1 MSRFALDHLFLHG
14 FFATP
19 AALRASGLIGEPE
32 PVAQPV
38 AQLAVPAPAKPQ
50 SNPAKR
56 RKVHLRGGRYV
67 HA

>member
-1 MSRFALDHLFLHG
+1 MSRFALDQLFLHG

-19 AALRASGLIGEPE
+19 AALRASGLISE

-38 AQLAVPAPAKPQ
+38 AQLAIPAPAKPQ

-56 RKVHLRGGRYV
+56 RKAHLRGGRYV

>member
-19 AALRASGLIGEPE
+19 AALRASGLISE
-32 PVAQPV
+32 PVTQPL

>member
-1 MSRFALDHLFLHG
+1 MSRFAFDQLFLHG

-19 AALRASGLIGEPE
+19 AALRASGLISE

-38 AQLAVPAPAKPQ
+38 AQLAVPAPAKSQ
-50 SNPAKR
+50 ANPAKR

>member
-1 MSRFALDHLFLHG
+1 MSRFALDQLFLHG

-19 AALRASGLIGEPE
+19 AALRASGLISE
-32 PVAQPV
+32 PVAQPLT
-38 AQLAVPAPAKPQ
+38 QLAVPAPAKPQ

>member
-1 MSRFALDHLFLHG
+1 MSRFALDQLFMHG

-19 AALRASGLIGEPE
+19 AALRAAGLINE
-32 PVAQPV
+32 PVAIQPV
-38 AQLAVPAPAKPQ
+38 AQLPAPAPAKPQ
-50 SNPAKR
+50 TNPAKR

>member
-1 MSRFALDHLFLHG
+1 MSRFALDQLFLHG

-19 AALRASGLIGEPE
+19 AALRASGLISEP
-32 PVAQPV
+32 ATIQPV

-50 SNPAKR
+50 SNPARR